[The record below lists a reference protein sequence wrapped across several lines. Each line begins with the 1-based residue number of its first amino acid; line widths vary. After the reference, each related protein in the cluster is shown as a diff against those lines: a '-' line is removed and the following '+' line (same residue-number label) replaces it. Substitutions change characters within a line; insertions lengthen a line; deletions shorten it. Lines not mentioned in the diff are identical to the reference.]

1 MFLGTPNIKDLSS
14 ELHSVSNW
22 YQLGIK
28 LGLQPYQLR
37 QIEEE
42 TKDVERRK
50 VEMLDLWLQ
59 STLEASWKVL
69 ATALREIGE
78 KRTAIRIEEKYLPA
92 GTIIVI
98 EFVM

>member
-1 MFLGTPNIKDLSS
+1 
-14 ELHSVSNW
+14 
-22 YQLGIK
+22 
-28 LGLQPYQLR
+28 
-37 QIEEE
+37 
-42 TKDVERRK
+42 
-50 VEMLDLWLQ
+50 MLDLWLQ

-98 EFVM
+98 KFVM